1 LKLSRGE
8 DTPADK
14 LPRELPETD
23 IKQDDCIARKW
34 YFWCMLNHSAMT
46 NFIMAYNMG
55 LFNTLSN
62 HMVYIYGWTD
72 EQKTLHYSLINS
84 LPMAVAAIF
93 CLFAGKLADKYGRR
107 RLLMC
112 SYWLAILG
120 NGLTLIANTG
130 TLHAGKKAAK
140 IKLNPDK
147 FVLLTSIEFFS

>member
-1 LKLSRGE
+1 MKLTRGG
-8 DTPADK
+8 DSPIDK
-14 LPRELPETD
+14 LPRELPEAAIT
-23 IKQDDCIARKW
+23 QGDCISRKW
-34 YFWCMLNHSAMT
+34 YFWLMINHSAMS

-62 HMVYIYGWTD
+62 HMIYIYNWTD

-84 LPMAVAAIF
+84 LPMALAAII

-120 NGLTLIANTG
+120 NALTLIANTG
-130 TLHAGKKAAK
+130 TLHAG
-140 IKLNPDK
+140 N
-147 FVLLTSIEFFS
+147 TSTKT